1 MTRVLITGSR
11 DYADRQTAS
20 DTLGAALALFH
31 DPAGAAA
38 AASAAQHVVVHGAAR
53 GADLLLAGVAKEHGC
68 LAEAHPARWDEHG
81 GCWCKDLSG
90 RCGYAGHRRN
100 QEMLDL
106 GADVVLAFPMHPRR
120 LPAGVS
126 TKNTSR
132 GTWNMVE
139 KAMSANVPVLVAW
152 GSGPAARLFPGGG
165 AQSPIGLVIAE
176 QMRLKGFAAPAADGS
191 VPVLDALLPF

>member
-20 DTLGAALALFH
+20 DALGAALALFH
-31 DPAGAAA
+31 NPT
-38 AASAAQHVVVHGAAR
+38 SATAPVTTAQHVVVHGAAR

-81 GCWCKDLSG
+81 GCWCKDRSG

-106 GADVVLAFPMHPRR
+106 GADVVLAFPVHPRK

-139 KAMSANVPVLVAW
+139 KAMSAGVPVLVVW
-152 GSGPAARLFPGGG
+152 GTGPTARLFPGGG
-165 AQSPIGLVIAE
+165 AQSPLGELIRE
-176 QMRLKGFAAPAADGS
+176 QMRLKGFGAPAADGS
-191 VPVLDALLPF
+191 VLVLDALLPF